1 MGFLWEVGPVWV
13 YLFWILIFV
22 LQMLVAEMHRRW
34 TWTAF
39 ALWTVGGVLAI
50 PYVIIKIF
58 IKPAASSSF
67 NERTGIMSAPSYVEV
82 ASVSE

>member
-1 MGFLWEVGPVWV
+1 MGFLWEVGSIWV

-39 ALWTVGGVLAI
+39 ALWTIGGVLLI
-50 PYVIIKIF
+50 PYVIIHGF
-58 IKPAASSSF
+58 PWWVGSPLENSSSCSLP
-67 NERTGIMSAPSYVEV
+67 RL
-82 ASVSE
+82 

>member
-50 PYVIIKIF
+50 PYVIIHGVPTVSYTHLDLYKRQALVF
-58 IKPAASSSF
+58 PSSRNLHKP
-67 NERTGIMSAPSYVEV
+67 
-82 ASVSE
+82 